1 MNFNDLTTK
10 EDLLQFKQELFEL
23 IKGLKF
29 KPAKTPNP
37 LLKSYEVREL
47 LKISPGTLQNLRLNG
62 TLKYAK
68 VGGLMYYKLEDVMK
82 LLEAEN

>member
-1 MNFNDLTTK
+1 MDLNDLTTK
-10 EDLLQFKQELFEL
+10 DDLRQFKQELFEL

-29 KPAKTPNP
+29 KPTKAPNP

-47 LKISPGTLQNLRLNG
+47 LKISSGTLQNLRLNG

-68 VGGLMYYKLEDVMK
+68 VGGLIYYKLEDVMK
-82 LLEAEN
+82 LVEIEN